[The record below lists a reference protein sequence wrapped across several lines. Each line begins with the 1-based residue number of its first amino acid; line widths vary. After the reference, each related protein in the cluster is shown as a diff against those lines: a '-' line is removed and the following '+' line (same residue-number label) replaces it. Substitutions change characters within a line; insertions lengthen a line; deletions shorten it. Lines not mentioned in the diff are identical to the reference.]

1 MPKHPHLVRK
11 LLLTIGA
18 VILLLPFIGPRA
30 ALAQASA
37 CERYKAELAS
47 LNRSG
52 ASSRQAEAN
61 AQRHSRE
68 IERLAGYYR
77 AIGCDRGGFFFRA
90 PAECGPIAGQIRAL
104 QGSYQALVSQAADA
118 DAVGERR
125 RQLRAAIN
133 RACDVS
139 AEAEALP
146 TSKLSGNR
154 RLVCVRSCDGGYF
167 PLDSEP
173 QGKES
178 VASLCSAL
186 CPNAEMLVFHAPR
199 EGGIEEAVSDMGEP
213 YMRLP
218 NALRYRKAY
227 DPSCSCKK
235 PNESWAHAL
244 RKAETMIARK
254 KSDVLV
260 TEAISEQMTNAALR
274 RPKAKRDKAEGTM
287 IGVAAAAPQPTS
299 RDPETTGSVQAPP
312 SPAEQ
317 GRTIRVIA
325 PDIIPVPVP

>member
-1 MPKHPHLVRK
+1 MPARPSLIHK

-18 VILLLPFIGPRA
+18 MILLLPLIGPRA
-30 ALAQASA
+30 VLAQTSA
-37 CERYKAELAS
+37 CERYKAELTS

-61 AQRHSRE
+61 AQRHRGE

-77 AIGCDRGGFFFRA
+77 AIRCDRSGFFFQP

-118 DAVGERR
+118 DAVGKSR

-146 TSKLSGNR
+146 TTKLNSNG

-167 PLDSEP
+167 PLDREP
-173 QGKES
+173 KGKES
-178 VASLCSAL
+178 TASLCSAL
-186 CPNAEMLVFHAPR
+186 CPNAEVMVFHAPR
-199 EGGIEEAVSDMGEP
+199 EGGIEEAVSDTGEP

-218 NALRYRKAY
+218 NALRYRKTY

-235 PNESWAHAL
+235 QNESWAHAL
-244 RKAETMIARK
+244 RKAESMIARK

-260 TEAISEQMTNAALR
+260 TEAISEQMTNEALR
-274 RPKAKRDKAEGTM
+274 RPRARPDKAEATL
-287 IGVAAAAPQPTS
+287 IGAASADPQSPS
-299 RDPETTGSVQAPP
+299 RDPGTTGSVHATP
-312 SPAEQ
+312 SPARQ
-317 GRTIRVIA
+317 GRRIRVIA

>member
-1 MPKHPHLVRK
+1 MPPRLSR
-11 LLLTIGA
+11 LWRSLLTLATG
-18 VILLLPFIGPRA
+18 ILLVPLAGQNT
-30 ALAQASA
+30 ALAQAPA

-61 AQRHSRE
+61 AQRHARE
-68 IERLAGYYR
+68 IERLSGYYR
-77 AIGCDRGGFFFRA
+77 AIGCDRGGFFFTP

-104 QGSYQALVSQAADA
+104 QAGYQSLIRQTTDTS
-118 DAVGERR
+118 AVDERR
-125 RQLRAAIN
+125 RQLRAAIG
-133 RACDVS
+133 RACDA
-139 AEAEALP
+139 AEPESLP
-146 TSKLSGNR
+146 RAKLNGDG

-173 QGKES
+173 KGKES

-186 CPNAEMLVFHAPR
+186 CPNAEVMVFHAPR
-199 EGGIEEAVSDMGEP
+199 EGGIEEAVSETGEP
-213 YMRLP
+213 YMKLP
-218 NALRYRKAY
+218 NALRFRKAY

-235 PNESWAHAL
+235 SNESWAHAL
-244 RKAETMIARK
+244 RKAETLIARK

-287 IGVAAAAPQPTS
+287 IGVASAAPPPTS

-312 SPAEQ
+312 SPAGQ

>member
-1 MPKHPHLVRK
+1 MPSRLSRFWRS
-11 LLLTIGA
+11 LLTLA
-18 VILLLPFIGPRA
+18 TSILLVPLAGQNT
-30 ALAQASA
+30 ALAQAPA
-37 CERYKAELAS
+37 CERYKVELAS

-61 AQRHSRE
+61 AQRQARE
-68 IERLAGYYR
+68 IERLSGYYR
-77 AIGCDRGGFFFRA
+77 AIGCDRGGFFFTP

-104 QGSYQALVSQAADA
+104 QVSYQSLIRQTTDTS
-118 DAVGERR
+118 AVDERR
-125 RQLRAAIN
+125 RQLRAAIG
-133 RACDVS
+133 RACDA
-139 AEAEALP
+139 AEPESLP
-146 TSKLSGNR
+146 RAKLNGDG

-167 PLDSEP
+167 PLDREP
-173 QGKES
+173 KGKES

-186 CPNAEMLVFHAPR
+186 CPNAEVMVFHAPR
-199 EGGIEEAVSDMGEP
+199 EGGIEEAVSDTGEP

-218 NALRYRKAY
+218 NALRFRKAY

-260 TEAISEQMTNAALR
+260 TEAVSEQMANAALR

-287 IGVAAAAPQPTS
+287 IGMASAAPPPTS
-299 RDPETTGSVQAPP
+299 RDPETTGSVQATP
-312 SPAEQ
+312 SPARQ
-317 GRTIRVIA
+317 GRSIRVIA

>member
-1 MPKHPHLVRK
+1 MPARPNLIHKP
-11 LLLTIGA
+11 LLTIGA
-18 VILLLPFIGPRA
+18 VILLLPFTGLNV

-52 ASSRQAEAN
+52 ASSRQADAN
-61 AQRHSRE
+61 AQRHRGD

-77 AIGCDRGGFFFRA
+77 AIGCDRGGLFFRS

-118 DAVGERR
+118 GTIAERR

-146 TSKLSGNR
+146 KAKLSGNG

-173 QGKES
+173 KGKES

-186 CPNAEMLVFHAPR
+186 CPNAEVMVFHAPR
-199 EGGIEEAVSDMGEP
+199 EGGIEEAVSDTGEP
-213 YMRLP
+213 YMKLP

-244 RKAETMIARK
+244 RKAESMILRK
-254 KSDVLV
+254 KDDVLI
-260 TEAISEQMTNAALR
+260 TEAVSEQMTNTALR
-274 RPKAKRDKAEGTM
+274 RPKAKRDKAEATL
-287 IGVAAAAPQPTS
+287 IGAASAAPESPL
-299 RDPETTGSVQAPP
+299 RDPETTGSVQATP
-312 SPAEQ
+312 SPAGQ

-325 PDIIPVPVP
+325 PDIIPVPMP

>member
-1 MPKHPHLVRK
+1 MPLHFAHLRTV
-11 LLLTIGA
+11 LLTLG
-18 VILLLPFIGPRA
+18 VTVLPFIGQSA
-30 ALAQASA
+30 ALAQGAA

-52 ASSRQAEAN
+52 ASSRLAEAN

-68 IERLAGYYR
+68 IERLSGYYR
-77 AIGCDRGGFFFRA
+77 AIGCDRGGFFFRP

-104 QGSYQALVSQAADA
+104 QASYQSLVSQAADPSAA
-118 DAVGERR
+118 DERR

-133 RACDVS
+133 RACDAADPES
-139 AEAEALP
+139 LP
-146 TSKLSGNR
+146 AAKLKGDG

-167 PLDSEP
+167 PLDSQP
-173 QGKES
+173 KNKDS
-178 VASLCSAL
+178 VAALCSAL
-186 CPNAEMLVFHAPR
+186 CPNTEVTVFQAPR
-199 EGGIEEAVSDMGEP
+199 EGGIEEAVSQTGEP
-213 YMRLP
+213 YMKLP

-235 PNESWAHAL
+235 PDESWAHAL
-244 RKAETMIARK
+244 RKAEGLIARK

-260 TEAISEQMTNAALR
+260 TEAISQQMTNAALR
-274 RPKAKRDKAEGTM
+274 RPKAKRDKSESTLIEASTLR
-287 IGVAAAAPQPTS
+287 IPSPA
-299 RDPETTGSVQAPP
+299 DPETTGSIALKAPSLP
-312 SPAEQ
+312 GQ

>member
-1 MPKHPHLVRK
+1 MPSRLSR
-11 LLLTIGA
+11 LWRSLLTLATG
-18 VILLLPFIGPRA
+18 ILLVPLAGQNTAI
-30 ALAQASA
+30 AQAPA

-61 AQRHSRE
+61 AQRHARE

-77 AIGCDRGGFFFRA
+77 AIGCDRGGLFFRS

-118 DAVGERR
+118 DAIAERR

-146 TSKLSGNR
+146 KAKLNGNG

-173 QGKES
+173 KGKES
-178 VASLCSAL
+178 VANLCSAL
-186 CPNAEMLVFHAPR
+186 CPNAEMMVFHAPR
-199 EGGIEEAVSDMGEP
+199 EGGIEEAVSDTGES
-213 YMRLP
+213 YMKLP

-227 DPSCSCKK
+227 DASCSCKK

-244 RKAETMIARK
+244 RKAESMILRK
-254 KSDVLV
+254 KDDVLI
-260 TEAISEQMTNAALR
+260 TEAVSEQMTNAALR

-287 IGVAAAAPQPTS
+287 IGAASAAPPPTS
-299 RDPETTGSVQAPP
+299 RDPEVTGSVEANP
-312 SPAEQ
+312 SPAGQ